1 MKRILLLSVLL
12 ISCGKDKDQIDPVPS
27 PRLQELKEAFEKN
40 QALALELR
48 DPATGWISVSD
59 CDAMI
64 WAGKY
69 SCSLG
74 EASTVNLRASE
85 YPEQPGRFDRRP
97 PPFCWTKELGDQG
110 SKTTWSR
117 DMGIAGLIPAA
128 WCKKDLKLLEDHAA
142 FGEANNW
149 NMGEPVADG
158 RGIYSNGLIGI
169 LYSTIKELGG
179 ENNEKRKLPSFY
191 FPGLN
196 DYQAHL
202 QMMDIWIRGE
212 MKDSI
217 SSVMRDRIKEHSKRE
232 PDCPFYSYLNGL
244 YSGSQD
250 RTVELLL
257 GSNEPKC
264 SYVRSNEKEKS
275 DLAEWL
281 FVTRLTLDQFPML

>member
-1 MKRILLLSVLL
+1 MKKILLLSILL
-12 ISCGKDKDQIDPVPS
+12 ISCSKDKDQIDPVPS
-27 PRLQELKEAFEKN
+27 PRLPELLEAFEKN
-40 QALALELR
+40 QARALEIR
-48 DPATGWISVSD
+48 DPASGWLSVSD
-59 CDAMI
+59 CDAII

-74 EASTVNLRASE
+74 EATTVNLRASE

-149 NMGEPVADG
+149 NMGEPLADG
-158 RGIYSNGLIGI
+158 RGIYTSGLIGI
-169 LYSTIKELGG
+169 LYSAIKGLGG
-179 ENNEKRKLPSFY
+179 EDNEKRKFPSFF
-191 FPGLN
+191 FPGLD

-212 MKDSI
+212 MKDTI
-217 SSVMRDRIKEHSKRE
+217 SGVMLDRIKEHSKRE
-232 PDCPFYSYLNGL
+232 PDCPFYSYMSGL
-244 YSGSQD
+244 YSGSQE

-257 GSNEPKC
+257 ASNEPKC

-281 FVTRLTLDQFPML
+281 FVAKQVLEQF